1 MKEIEIKK
9 NYSYEFAEYNG
20 KIEMNNA
27 TKYFQKQME
36 NEEFRNS
43 YFAEKIKLDLEF
55 LIDELADNINSEKP
69 KTQLLS
75 YVKKIKSTL
84 AHA

>member
-1 MKEIEIKK
+1 
-9 NYSYEFAEYNG
+9 
-20 KIEMNNA
+20 MNNA
-27 TKYFQKQME
+27 AKYFQKQME

-55 LIDELADNINSEKP
+55 LIDELVDNINSEKP

-75 YVKKIKSTL
+75 HVKKIKSTL

>member
-1 MKEIEIKK
+1 
-9 NYSYEFAEYNG
+9 
-20 KIEMNNA
+20 
-27 TKYFQKQME
+27 ME

-55 LIDELADNINSEKP
+55 LIDELVDNINSEKP
-69 KTQLLS
+69 KTQLLRH
-75 YVKKIKSTL
+75 VKKIKNTL